1 MNNLKKRFLSGVMGA
16 ALIFSAVAA
25 PMTAGATKGPEYD
38 LGISLKDSF
47 SSKTTY
53 TMLENLGLS
62 DDGTNALFYYQKTI
76 EAKTEGY
83 VNYEKKHYV
92 RAYIGQTSSNPLT
105 VTWDSGRVYGYADVF
120 ASAYDRQTVA
130 LPFFPQ
136 LFFGRGY
143 AYYGE

>member
-47 SSKTTY
+47 SSGSTYTLIDFIVTTDDATVAMYKKTT
-53 TMLENLGLS
+53 T
-62 DDGTNALFYYQKTI
+62 AR
-76 EAKTEGY
+76 TEGY
-83 VNYEKKHYV
+83 INYDKKHYV

-105 VTWDSGRVYGYADVF
+105 VTWDSGRVYAYGDVN
-120 ASAYDRQTVA
+120 ATAYDTNSVT
-130 LPFFPQ
+130 LPFPPSW
-136 LFFGRGY
+136 FFAKGY
-143 AYYGE
+143 GKYGE